1 MKVFMIIAT
10 VNEIDYLSK
19 VEAES
24 LSGAEHAVLD
34 LSVCGRHT
42 YGVTACMAFGLDE
55 LRTDTFIGSAIRA
68 NPVSFEELKEIIEK
82 RNAEIREKDAAEE
95 SIRVI
100 EKQIEALKKQLEKEK
115 AILAK

>member
-1 MKVFMIIAT
+1 MKAYMIIAT
-10 VNEIDYLSK
+10 VNDIDYLTK

-42 YGVTACMAFGLDE
+42 YGVTACMAFGMDE
-55 LRTDTFIGSAIRA
+55 LKTDTFIGSVIRS
-68 NPVSFEELKEIIEK
+68 NPVSFDDLKEIIEK
-82 RNAEIREKDAAEE
+82 RNAEILEKDAAEE

-115 AILAK
+115 AIIAK

>member
-1 MKVFMIIAT
+1 MKAYMIIAM
-10 VNEIDYLSK
+10 VNGIDYLTK

-42 YGVTACMAFGLDE
+42 YSVTACMAYGTDE
-55 LRTDTFIGSAIRA
+55 LRTDTFIGSAINS
-68 NPVSFEELKEIIEK
+68 NPVSFDELKEIIEK
-82 RNAEIREKDAAEE
+82 RNAEILEKDAAEE

-100 EKQIEALKKQLEKEK
+100 EKQIEALKKQLEKKK